1 MTHVDIRKVIEL
13 PPQLLILEKEAVAQG
28 FRFVTRLIDDWE
40 SGNNRF
46 DAQGECLMGA
56 FLNDDLVGIGGVS
69 RDLRTRSNAGRLRR
83 VYIAGSYRGQGIG
96 RILVDRLESQA
107 SRHFRVLRLFTDTSS
122 GSAFYARCGFQ
133 RVDEDDATHMKFLKE
148 FASR

>member
-1 MTHVDIRKVIEL
+1 M
-13 PPQLLILEKEAVAQG
+13 
-28 FRFVTRLIDDWE
+28 
-40 SGNNRF
+40 
-46 DAQGECLMGA
+46 
-56 FLNDDLVGIGGVS
+56 
-69 RDLRTRSNAGRLRR
+69 
-83 VYIAGSYRGQGIG
+83 
-96 RILVDRLESQA
+96 SQA

>member
-69 RDLRTRSNAGRLRR
+69 RDLRTQSNTGRLRR

-96 RILVDRLESQA
+96 RILVERLGVAGVSTLPCLA
-107 SRHFRVLRLFTDTSS
+107 LVYRHFKWLCILRALWLPAS
-122 GSAFYARCGFQ
+122 GRG
-133 RVDEDDATHMKFLKE
+133 
-148 FASR
+148 

>member
-1 MTHVDIRKVIEL
+1 MTLVDIRKVIEL

-56 FLNDDLVGIGGVS
+56 FLNEIWWASEVFRVICVLRATPAGCEGGTSQAHIEVRVLAESWWSAWCRRRLDTSVS
-69 RDLRTRSNAGRLRR
+69 CACLPTLQVALHFTRAVASSEWTRMTLRT
-83 VYIAGSYRGQGIG
+83 
-96 RILVDRLESQA
+96 
-107 SRHFRVLRLFTDTSS
+107 
-122 GSAFYARCGFQ
+122 
-133 RVDEDDATHMKFLKE
+133 
-148 FASR
+148 